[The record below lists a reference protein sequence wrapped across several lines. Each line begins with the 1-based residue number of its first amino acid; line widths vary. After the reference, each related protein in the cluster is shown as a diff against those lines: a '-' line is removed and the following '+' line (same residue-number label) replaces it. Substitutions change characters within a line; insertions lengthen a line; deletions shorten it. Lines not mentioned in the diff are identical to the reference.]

1 MFPTSMM
8 NTAMQEPRRSPRIL
22 KQKSCFG
29 LDFKEGN
36 GSETANE
43 DGERAIVHLDAV
55 GQITIKFSL
64 PATIGTFEL
73 SKKDISVRSSLP
85 SFSLEN
91 KSKSTTGDIIDLAK
105 EHNEVLEST
114 EEDRN
119 TPLETLL
126 STITE
131 GEKFLTSVKT
141 KAIAHQRS
149 TAELRAKLQVAET
162 ALKESAAAFSEEIAY
177 FKEDVTARDNEIARL
192 RGDADKSSG
201 ERNKIAKLV
210 QRNLEL
216 ESTMEKQ
223 SAKLT
228 KLEDW
233 RFQMRRVLSGGDD
246 ES

>member
-1 MFPTSMM
+1 M

-119 TPLETLL
+119 TPLGTLL

-201 ERNKIAKLV
+201 ERDKITKLV

-233 RFQMRRVLSGGDD
+233 RFQMWRMLSGGDD

>member
-1 MFPTSMM
+1 M

-55 GQITIKFSL
+55 GQITIKCC
-64 PATIGTFEL
+64 P
-73 SKKDISVRSSLP
+73 
-85 SFSLEN
+85 
-91 KSKSTTGDIIDLAK
+91 
-105 EHNEVLEST
+105 
-114 EEDRN
+114 DRN

-162 ALKESAAAFSEEIAY
+162 ALKESAAAFSEEIAH

-201 ERNKIAKLV
+201 ERDKIAKLV

-216 ESTMEKQ
+216 ESMMEKQ

-233 RFQMRRVLSGGDD
+233 RFQMRRMLSGGDD

>member
-1 MFPTSMM
+1 M

>member
-1 MFPTSMM
+1 M
-8 NTAMQEPRRSPRIL
+8 
-22 KQKSCFG
+22 
-29 LDFKEGN
+29 
-36 GSETANE
+36 
-43 DGERAIVHLDAV
+43 
-55 GQITIKFSL
+55 KF
-64 PATIGTFEL
+64 
-73 SKKDISVRSSLP
+73 
-85 SFSLEN
+85 
-91 KSKSTTGDIIDLAK
+91 
-105 EHNEVLEST
+105 
-114 EEDRN
+114 
-119 TPLETLL
+119 
-126 STITE
+126 
-131 GEKFLTSVKT
+131 KT

-216 ESTMEKQ
+216 ESMMEKQ

-233 RFQMRRVLSGGDD
+233 RFQMRRMLSGGMMSH
-246 ES
+246 ELI

>member
-55 GQITIKFSL
+55 GQITIKY
-64 PATIGTFEL
+64 
-73 SKKDISVRSSLP
+73 
-85 SFSLEN
+85 
-91 KSKSTTGDIIDLAK
+91 
-105 EHNEVLEST
+105 
-114 EEDRN
+114 RN

>member
-1 MFPTSMM
+1 MM

-149 TAELRAKLQVAET
+149 TAELCAKLQVVET

-201 ERNKIAKLV
+201 ERDKIAKLV

-233 RFQMRRVLSGGDD
+233 RFQMRRMLSGGDD

>member
-1 MFPTSMM
+1 M

-55 GQITIKFSL
+55 GQITIKY
-64 PATIGTFEL
+64 
-73 SKKDISVRSSLP
+73 
-85 SFSLEN
+85 
-91 KSKSTTGDIIDLAK
+91 
-105 EHNEVLEST
+105 
-114 EEDRN
+114 RN

-216 ESTMEKQ
+216 ESMMEKQ

-233 RFQMRRVLSGGDD
+233 RFQMRRMLSGGMMSH
-246 ES
+246 ELI

>member
-1 MFPTSMM
+1 M

-114 EEDRN
+114 EEGCPDRN